1 MDRCQEIKGGKFKL
15 RVHDSHRLK
24 VSIEVN
30 NKIKYNLTM
39 FSLFSFPKLLNNS
52 GAQWIRAVSHYS
64 SNPY

>member
-30 NKIKYNLTM
+30 DKIKCNSTM
-39 FSLFSFPKLLNNS
+39 FSFPKLLNNS
-52 GAQWIRAVSHYS
+52 VAQWFRTVSHYS